1 MAMSREPRQALG
13 YFLRQA
19 VSILLLAYLILAGGT
34 LNGLIRFPLHVVSHV
49 LIVIVLGVWLVDAWR
64 RRRRIAAMGLE
75 WVILMVMGAQ
85 VLATLLSTDLRRSAG
100 WLGMMVVYG
109 LFFYLVHDISKRNW
123 TSDLLVRSLLI
134 VGGIVVGWGLGDILS
149 WYLTWLSQSGGRLVP
164 TQPLRLYTLLGDANM
179 LSGFLNLL
187 LPLGIIRLINTRR
200 AVSRLLLLGWLVGT
214 LLVQLFTSSRG
225 GWLGTVAIIAALVVL
240 ITMAFGGWRTRLAT
254 WWRDHR
260 SRRWLVAP
268 AVLLVILLMSA
279 GGYVA
284 WQMVQHPSHS
294 GILEARRDF
303 WASAWLAFLS
313 SPLYGTG
320 PFTYSTQ
327 FMKFR
332 TILDRPYPHAHSL
345 PLTVLSEGGLL
356 GILALAFLVW
366 ALARRLWRGW
376 RRAGFEQR
384 LFMAGGL
391 AALIGFA
398 VHSLVDNHI
407 LVPTI
412 GMTAIGIAAL
422 TLSAGPGRGTP
433 DSNSVAPAGNM
444 IPASNSGFH
453 PLWLVIPSVLLML
466 GCFWSDWAYYPFWR
480 GVQLTRIGDWQRA
493 AAFLDEAAERDERLA
508 LYHLQRGYVY
518 GVLAAQEYGSPTVA
532 MEYRGRERLSA
543 AELGL
548 LEKAIEAY
556 QRGIEL
562 EPYYSLNH
570 ANLSVLYWEAGQ
582 SELAIEKMQMA
593 IELTP
598 DVPTFH
604 LNLARYAEHLRDRE
618 QAFVHYQRVL
628 QMRPDLAEA
637 GYFWEQTPIRRDF
650 LAKWKGDHPS
660 PPIPR
665 SPRTYDDFLRVGW
678 DAFRRSD
685 WNAAQ
690 TAFLRA
696 RALAPSELPA
706 YEGLARVNIELGDY
720 IRAESFLRR
729 GLNIFTQ
736 AVGDKLN
743 LLLIYGEWA
752 YRQGR
757 VAEAARRYEAAL
769 SMVENPT
776 IYGRG
781 TFGWSPYGWFVFQRE
796 SIAPDMLPQ
805 LERLEITDDLAGRFI
820 ELAGWY
826 EQLSQPLL
834 AAQTY
839 RRLLALVPGYEPARA
854 GLEALESEDQ

>member
-1 MAMSREPRQALG
+1 MAISREPRQTLG
-13 YFLRQA
+13 YFLQQT
-19 VSILLLAYLILAGGT
+19 VSFLLLAYLILAGGT
-34 LNGLIRFPLHVVSHV
+34 LNGLVRFPLHVISHT
-49 LIVIVLGVWLVDAWR
+49 LILLVLGIWLGDALR
-64 RRRRIAAMGLE
+64 RRRRIASTGLE
-75 WVILMVMGAQ
+75 WVILVVMGAQ
-85 VLATLLSTDLRRSAG
+85 MLATLLSSDLRRSAG
-100 WLGMMVVYG
+100 WLGMMVIYA
-109 LFFYLVHDISKRNW
+109 LFFYVVHDISRQNW
-123 TSDLLVRSLLI
+123 PADLLLRSLLI
-134 VGGIVVGWGLGDILS
+134 VGGIVVAWGLVDILS
-149 WYLTWLSQSGGRLVP
+149 WYLTWLSQSGGRLIP

-187 LPLGIIRLINTRR
+187 LPLAVIRLINTRR
-200 AVSRLLLLGWLVGT
+200 ALSRLILLGWLVGA

-225 GWLGTVAIIAALVVL
+225 GWLGTVAIIGSLVVL

-254 WWRDHR
+254 WWRAHR
-260 SRRWLVAP
+260 SRRWLAAP
-268 AVLLVILLMSA
+268 VVLLAVLLMAA

-284 WQMVQHPSHS
+284 WQMVQHPTHS
-294 GILEARRDF
+294 GIFEARRDF
-303 WASAWLAFLS
+303 WNSAWLAFLS
-313 SPLYGTG
+313 SPLYGSG

-327 FMKFR
+327 YMKFR

-345 PLTVLSEGGLL
+345 PMTVLAEGGLL

-366 ALARRLWRGW
+366 SLAWRLWWGW
-376 RRAGFEQR
+376 RRAAFEQR

-407 LVPTI
+407 IVPTI

-422 TLSAGPGRGTP
+422 TLSAGPGHGTT
-433 DSNSVAPAGNM
+433 DTASTAAGGDATPA
-444 IPASNSGFH
+444 ARSGLH
-453 PLWLVIPSVLLML
+453 PLWLIAPAVLLWL

-493 AAFLDEAAERDERLA
+493 APFFDEAVERDERLA
-508 LYHLQRGYVY
+508 FYHLQRGYVY
-518 GVLAAQEYGSPTVA
+518 GVLAALEYGSPTVA
-532 MEYRGRERLSA
+532 MEFRGRERLPA
-543 AELGL
+543 AERSL
-548 LEKAIEAY
+548 LDEAIRAY

-582 SELAIEKMQMA
+582 IELAIEQMQMA

-598 DVPTFH
+598 DVPTYH
-604 LNLARYAEHLRDRE
+604 LNLARYAEHVGDRE
-618 QAFVHYQRVL
+618 QALAHYEQVL
-628 QMRPDLAEA
+628 RMRPDLAEA
-637 GYFWEQTPIRRDF
+637 GYFWKQTPVRRDL
-650 LAKWKGDHPS
+650 LARWNVDHP
-660 PPIPR
+660 PPPVPR
-665 SPRTYDDFLRVGW
+665 SPRTYDDFLRIGW
-678 DAFRRSD
+678 DAFKRSD

-690 TAFLRA
+690 AAFLRA
-696 RALAPSELPA
+696 RALAPAELPA

-826 EQLSQPLL
+826 EQLDQPFL
-834 AAQTY
+834 AAETY

-854 GLEALESEDQ
+854 GLEALENADS